1 MLSSRKTLDSRSLQ
15 SSASRTILLNQSGTG
30 HRSSASL
37 FSLRREFAWGPRNK
51 DTPSRTET
59 MCKGFSTQDLS
70 GNFFARKQLYPS
82 AFWVHHHLRGYLPR
96 YAPVREWRFSSSWGK
111 NPETPSDLRGKTE
124 ANEEE
129 DWYTRWEKHKLRQ
142 YNDFMQKVEQDPY
155 TALFGKSWLSFGG
168 ENTEPRAARTS
179 SADSFKEKSMP
190 KNERAA
196 GNWPSKS
203 KFSNTNFL
211 KNRDVS
217 GRRPNDETMPIQ
229 EHDQEYK
236 IDPIT
241 NRKVLNP
248 SASPIS
254 TSGHTKAQVKDG
266 ETSFEPFIGRRELAS
281 LTPLDHRSITVE
293 RAQVL
298 SSSNPPSKDTPPL
311 KPHESKGWLA
321 QEGFRSFHVPKSDSQ
336 PTLQT
341 HDAKPNA
348 TATKIESALDRHLSS
363 KNTSGN
369 KKRNWPQ
376 LQQSEENT
384 REDVDLLRPSDV
396 RASTGLRGNSP
407 KETHTDKQVRRKKL
421 EENYKS
427 CFLDRTSHLVG
438 EPTSTKLMQKGE
450 DIPEEKDTSAE
461 LRFGSWS
468 KGTLRVAE
476 LKSKDVSKGTS
487 AVWVNEHSDA
497 RDFDPVS
504 IDQTSDSITLS
515 KNGSVSESSSAVG
528 SEAQDEATGKANKL
542 KAQMVPFKAK
552 LDAMKADYEF
562 LRQQWLLEIRML
574 QEKAAKKE
582 EMKALKIAE
591 RAREIHEEEIKT
603 QKVAMEAMEMR
614 GSNRTTSTGKT
625 SLARG
630 VGNDDPENPTPRRLQ
645 SFLQGEGDMAS
656 NVHEFAGRDRWYK
669 RKAPHAMDAKD
680 AELEAKLQK
689 VARDRA
695 LIREVRGIY
704 EDTYGTIDTKHRQP
718 QVDPILSVGNSG
730 QPITSSPGTAARHTR
745 LPSSVAGMMECP
757 RGLNK
762 SQISDALVIIQK
774 LFGQLRETQS
784 IIQDYQ
790 SQEKQ
795 ALDPNSQD
803 NNTFKTPVAFEKS
816 VMQILTTSSQLA
828 RVWPSMISQDSVEP
842 TVAANSKKPT
852 VNRPPSTTAP
862 MAVNLKVQKATKL
875 NNYSVLAYDSVTES
889 VTSVEATTLEPFSI
903 EESLSHLDALNRLS
917 NPGKFLHHVMSL
929 GMKGY
934 EPVAGTT
941 SILVFKKKVTP
952 QDLAGIKKT
961 DVMQE
966 PSPVYNPLDHSPVVA
981 DDSVGT
987 QRGSVSFDHTS
998 EEDIDDGHQAQ
1009 IRKLEAEQQNVENPQ
1024 KQTVEKTERK
1034 PEKMEEASKTATDR
1048 ILKEKQPFEE
1058 AHEQHLASSASPSHT
1073 SSDTV
1078 HRQETVFSGSRQGRW
1093 VDNSVKFKRSKR
1105 AAVRGRKTMKR
1116 MFMASA
1122 FTAACCYCVGV
1133 ALEMMH
1139 G

>member
-1 MLSSRKTLDSRSLQ
+1 MLSSCKTLDSRSLQ
-15 SSASRTILLNQSGTG
+15 SSASRTILLSQPGTS

-37 FSLRREFAWGPRNK
+37 FSLRREFAWGPKNK
-51 DTPSRTET
+51 DTTTGTEII
-59 MCKGFSTQDLS
+59 CKGFSTQDLS
-70 GNFFARKQLYPS
+70 GKALARKQLYPS
-82 AFWVHHHLRGYLPR
+82 ALWGNHHLRRYLPR
-96 YAPVREWRFSSSWGK
+96 YAPVQEWRFSSSWGK
-111 NPETPSDLRGKTE
+111 KPETPSNLRNKTE
-124 ANEEE
+124 AKEEE

-142 YNDFMQKVEQDPY
+142 YNDFMEKVEQDPY
-155 TALFGKSWLSFGG
+155 AALFGKSWLSFGG
-168 ENTEPRAARTS
+168 ENTEPRAARMS
-179 SADSFKEKSMP
+179 SDYSFKDKSTP
-190 KNERAA
+190 KNERAP
-196 GNWPSKS
+196 GNWPSTS
-203 KFSNTNFL
+203 KFSSTNFL
-211 KNRDVS
+211 KNRDVG

-229 EHDQEYK
+229 EHDQEYE

-241 NRKVLNP
+241 NRKVWK
-248 SASPIS
+248 ASTSPMS
-254 TSGHTKAQVKDG
+254 TSGHTKPQVKDG
-266 ETSFEPFIGRRELAS
+266 ETSFESFIGRRDLAS
-281 LTPLDHRSITVE
+281 STPLDHRFITLE

-298 SSSNPPSKDTPPL
+298 SRSNPPSKDTPPL

-321 QEGFRSFHVPKSDSQ
+321 QEGFGNFQGPKSDAQ

-341 HDAKPNA
+341 HNSKPNT

-363 KNTSGN
+363 KSTGG
-369 KKRNWPQ
+369 KKKSNCPQ
-376 LQQSEENT
+376 LQQPEENT

-396 RASTGLRGNSP
+396 RASAGLRGNSP
-407 KETHTDKQVRRKKL
+407 KETHTDKQARRKKL
-421 EENYKS
+421 EENYES
-427 CFLDRTSHLVG
+427 CLLDRRSHLVG
-438 EPTSTKLMQKGE
+438 ESTSTKLMQKGE
-450 DIPEEKDTSAE
+450 DRPEERDTSPE
-461 LRFGSWS
+461 LRSGSWL
-468 KGTLRVAE
+468 KGTLQVAE
-476 LKSKDVSKGTS
+476 PKSKDVSKGTS
-487 AVWVNEHSDA
+487 AVWVNEPSDA

-504 IDQTSDSITLS
+504 IDQTSDSISLS
-515 KNGSVSESSSAVG
+515 KTGSVSESSSAVG
-528 SEAQDEATGKANKL
+528 SEAQDEVIGKANKL
-542 KAQMVPFKAK
+542 KAQVVPFKAK
-552 LDAMKADYEF
+552 LDAMKADYDC

-574 QEKAAKKE
+574 QENAAKKE
-582 EMKALKIAE
+582 DMKAQKIAG

-614 GSNRTTSTGKT
+614 GSNTTTNTGKT
-625 SLARG
+625 TLARG
-630 VGNDDPENPTPRRLQ
+630 VENDDQEIPTPRRLQ

-695 LIREVRGIY
+695 LIREVRDIY
-704 EDTYGTIDTKHRQP
+704 EETYGTIDTKHRQP
-718 QVDPILSVGNSG
+718 TILPIRPVDNSG
-730 QPITSSPGTAARHTR
+730 QPITSPPGTGARHTR
-745 LPSSVAGMMECP
+745 LPSSAAGITECP
-757 RGLNK
+757 RGLSK

-784 IIQDYQ
+784 VIQDYQ

-795 ALDPNSQD
+795 ALDPNNQD
-803 NNTFKTPVAFEKS
+803 SNTFKTPLAFEKS
-816 VMQILTTSSQLA
+816 VAQLLWTSRQLA
-828 RVWPSMISQDSVEP
+828 RVSQDSIEP
-842 TVAANSKKPT
+842 TVAANPKNPT
-852 VNRPPSTTAP
+852 VNSPPSTAAP
-862 MAVNLKVQKATKL
+862 MAVNLEDQKAKKL

-889 VTSVEATTLEPFSI
+889 VKSVEATTLEPFSM
-903 EESLSHLDALNRLS
+903 EESLSPLDALNRLS

-929 GMKGY
+929 GIKGY

-966 PSPVYNPLDHSPVVA
+966 PSPVYNSLDHSPVVA

-998 EEDIDDGHQAQ
+998 EEDIDECHQGQ
-1009 IRKLEAEQQNVENPQ
+1009 IRKLEAEQQNAEDPQ
-1024 KQTVEKTERK
+1024 KQAVEKIERK
-1034 PEKMEEASKTATDR
+1034 PEKMEEASKTATDS
-1048 ILKEKQPFEE
+1048 ILKERLPFEE

-1073 SSDTV
+1073 FSDTV

-1093 VDNSVKFKRSKR
+1093 VDHSVKFKRSKR
-1105 AAVRGRKTMKR
+1105 AAARRRKTMKR
-1116 MFMASA
+1116 IFMAGA